1 MYLYL
6 GRRLIGM
13 KNNIVSLSIILIIV
27 LIVVKKVKEDENKVD
42 DINEE
47 IY

>member
-1 MYLYL
+1 
-6 GRRLIGM
+6 M